1 MVFYNVIISYLLF
14 FYVNVLDRDVCL
26 YIILLIMAL
35 T

>member
-14 FYVNVLDRDVCL
+14 FYVNVLDRDV